1 MPLFYELSIIF
12 LITVVVCTFIKLF
25 KQPLTV
31 GYILTGVIVGPY
43 ALNIISHSDVIELF
57 SKLGIT
63 ALLFIVGLNLSPK
76 VIKDIGLTSTVL
88 GTFQVTVTTIVSY
101 FISIGLGF
109 KPVEAIYIAVA
120 LSFSSTII
128 ILKLLSDKG
137 DIHKLY
143 GRLSI
148 GILLVQ
154 DLIASIIL
162 VGLSSL
168 TNVLEIRAV
177 ILSVSLTLGKGFVI
191 LFVLFVISYYLLPKL
206 NNFFAQSQ
214 ELLFVFSLAWG
225 MSIASLYYVL
235 GLSVEI
241 GALVAGVTLAIT
253 PYSHEIS
260 SRLKPLR
267 DFFIILFFILL
278 GSQMVLNNW
287 KGYLLPVLMF
297 STFVLFAK
305 PLIVFILL
313 NLLGYTKRTSFLT
326 GLAMAQISEF
336 SLIIISVGLQLDHIN
351 SDILSAVAVIGVI
364 SIAGSTYLIM
374 FSENIYKFLSKY
386 LIVLEIR
393 KIKRDKYKRERLYN
407 AILFGY
413 HRVGSDFVSVFKK
426 NNINFLVIEH
436 NPEAI
441 AVLKELGFPCEYG
454 DAEDVEFLEE
464 LPLATCDLFVSTM
477 PDFSTN
483 LLLVEQIRKFNKNA
497 IVILISDNIEDTNE
511 LYSAGATYV
520 VMPHYIGANVAAG
533 MISKY
538 MFDHEKYSNEKERH
552 IKYLAEKAKYRSK

>member
-206 NNFFAQSQ
+206 NSFFAQSQ